1 MAAPDT
7 QRGERGA
14 VWAVGLLRPCRCH
27 GPRCHRDLVLSGGW
41 PAWWGCG
48 PPAQPSAL
56 ALQQPVHG
64 GDTDGSCRTT
74 VGRHRPHPRG
84 GIRIPP
90 RRRKRRD
97 GGPRRPISPTKAVSW
112 LARPD
117 AHGVRLLTDLADR
130 TVGEHGGA
138 RRSARGAW
146 RRRSLAGIQPQRWS
160 QAGELALGATGL
172 SAAYCCRRPPVVF
185 HSCCRDPQLDAVL
198 SPAPKRRVF
207 GGGLRGVDHMHTLRS
222 LRVVHIST
230 GSITPSSP
238 PTPLYRRPSFVWI
251 FG

>member
-1 MAAPDT
+1 M
-7 QRGERGA
+7 
-14 VWAVGLLRPCRCH
+14 

-74 VGRHRPHPRG
+74 VGRHGPHPRG
-84 GIRIPP
+84 VSGYPP
-90 RRRKRRD
+90 AAENAVTAVLAGRFLR
-97 GGPRRPISPTKAVSW
+97 PRPFRGLRGRMRTVFGCSPTSPIGL
-112 LARPD
+112 LASMAAPD
-117 AHGVRLLTDLADR
+117 AQ
-130 TVGEHGGA
+130 
-138 RRSARGAW
+138 ARGAW

-185 HSCCRDPQLDAVL
+185 HSCCRDPQ
-198 SPAPKRRVF
+198 
-207 GGGLRGVDHMHTLRS
+207 
-222 LRVVHIST
+222 
-230 GSITPSSP
+230 
-238 PTPLYRRPSFVWI
+238 
-251 FG
+251 